1 MATPMT
7 EQSLTLAAAEAR
19 LPLVRRIVR
28 DAVNLH
34 QQIAETKERLADMRH
49 RRGDKQLKD
58 IYAEEWLA
66 IEQELDQDADRLAG
80 FVAELVQL
88 GAKLVDLQ
96 EGLVAFAS
104 ERNGR
109 PILLSW
115 KYDEPRVAYWYDMDQ
130 GPAQRR
136 LLDGRAH
143 EGLEGPGF
151 NRIEARFDEKV

>member
-28 DAVNLH
+28 DAVALH
-34 QQIAETKERLADMRH
+34 QQIAETRERLADMRQ
-49 RRGDKQLKD
+49 RRGGKQLKD

-66 IEQELDQDADRLAG
+66 IEQELDQDAERLTG
-80 FVAELVQL
+80 FVTELVQL

-109 PILLSW
+109 SILLSW
-115 KYDEPRVAYWYDMDQ
+115 KYDEPRVAYWYEVDQ

-136 LLDGRAH
+136 LLEGRTH
-143 EGLEGPGF
+143 EGLEGPVF